1 MNLEKVNIK
10 ILVKYIILA
19 GIIYYILHNIPK
31 NKFSDKEKIVII
43 PIILVSFYT
52 LEYFLKPVEKMTNT
66 DDINVNNLDLEIENK
81 WETQQN
87 KQLKNKLSS
96 SNTTSSLNTS
106 NTSSYPNTSSS
117 YQNTSYPNT
126 ESYPNTTS
134 SNSNYTVDKNNSDF
148 LNGNTKDS
156 INININNN
164 IDDILKQLKK
174 FGLDD
179 DDLINKVKE
188 SAENKK
194 SKNMEQ
200 DESDENFVVKYL
212 KQLMQE
218 LYRKKIIDKTDINNI
233 EAKLK
238 TKLVSPRE
246 MVKILE
252 NLKNT
257 TKEKNLSTT
266 DKINLPSS
274 DPNDLHNDS
283 KYSNLPDYDY
293 NPLGDKIANDWDN
306 QYTVLNTD
314 RWQVPQTRPPVC
326 ISNEPCK
333 VCPSVN
339 QGYEL
344 NLDNWNNGKSNFGNK
359 PIEVHS

>member
-31 NKFSDKEKIVII
+31 NKFSDKEKIIII
-43 PIILVSFYT
+43 PIILLSIYT

-66 DDINVNNLDLEIENK
+66 DNVNVHNLDLDIDNK
-81 WETQQN
+81 WETEPN
-87 KQLKNKLSS
+87 KQMKNKLSS
-96 SNTTSSLNTS
+96 NNTG
-106 NTSSYPNTSSS
+106 
-117 YQNTSYPNT
+117 
-126 ESYPNTTS
+126 S
-134 SNSNYTVDKNNSDF
+134 SNNMVSSNNMASSNDMSSDNKENSDF
-148 LNGNTKDS
+148 LNGITKDS

-164 IDDILKQLKK
+164 IDEIIKQLKN
-174 FGLDD
+174 FGVDD

-188 SAENKK
+188 NAESKK
-194 SKNMEQ
+194 SKHMDHHDS
-200 DESDENFVVKYL
+200 DESFVIKYL
-212 KQLMQE
+212 RQLMQE
-218 LYRKKIIDKTDINNI
+218 LHRKSIIDKTDISNI
-233 EAKLK
+233 DAKLK

-257 TKEKNLSTT
+257 GKEKHLSTT
-266 DKINLPSS
+266 DRINSASS
-274 DPNDLHNDS
+274 IPNDLHNDS

-339 QGYEL
+339 QGHEL
-344 NLDNWNNGKSNFGNK
+344 VLDNWNNGKSNFGNK
-359 PIEVHS
+359 PIEVHN